1 MQDLQ
6 SQLAAIKIADKQQ
19 PQAEAALKSISF
31 KELVRNKVVTT
42 YSKLRIN
49 ENGYPY
55 ITLLRGSMSSN
66 VYFGKN
72 SSAII
77 LANYKTGDDIT
88 KELVKADVV
97 LTINDNAEERFKIS
111 LSNNSKYA
119 TASDIAD
126 AFGLDNEVADTNFDV
141 LGFANTFEGKPT
153 PEELEA
159 QAALMKA
166 AAAKAAKL
174 AAKK

>member
-31 KELVRNKVVTT
+31 KELVRNKVITGA
-42 YSKLRIN
+42 SALRVN
-49 ENGYPY
+49 ESGYPY
-55 ITLLRGSMSSN
+55 LTLLRGSMASN

-72 SSAII
+72 SAAII
-77 LANYKTGDDIT
+77 LAKYKVGDIVNTELTKSDI
-88 KELVKADVV
+88 V
-97 LTINDNAEERFKIS
+97 LTVNTDGEERFKIS
-111 LSNNSKYA
+111 LSENTKY
-119 TASDIAD
+119 TSGSRLLE
-126 AFGLDNEVADTNFDV
+126 AFELEEEITDGNFDV